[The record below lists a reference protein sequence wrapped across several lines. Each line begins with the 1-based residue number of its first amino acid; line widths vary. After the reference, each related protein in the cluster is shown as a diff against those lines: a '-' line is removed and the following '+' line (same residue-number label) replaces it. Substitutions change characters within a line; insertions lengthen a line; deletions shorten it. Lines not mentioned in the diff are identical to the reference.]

1 MSNYTKTYKKLFGN
15 AITLLT
21 TDECCW
27 NEPVYEK
34 IHWGNEVVPAINI
47 PTKTQVEAKIVE
59 LQNIEPLRLLREER
73 DLLLNKTDKYTSI
86 PDWPHASEE
95 VKQAWI
101 TYRQELRDLPATAT
115 PQLDENG
122 NLTNVTWPTPPS

>member
-1 MSNYTKTYKKLFGN
+1 MSNYTETYKKLFGN

-27 NEPVYEK
+27 NESVYEK
-34 IHWGNEVVPAINI
+34 IQWGNEVVPAINI
-47 PTKTQVEAKIVE
+47 PTKAQVEAKIVE

-73 DLLLNKTDKYTSI
+73 DKLLLETDKYSI
-86 PDWPHASEE
+86 NDWPHPSEE
-95 VKQAWI
+95 VKQTWI
-101 TYRQELRDLPATAT
+101 TYRQALRDLPATAS

-122 NLTNVTWPTPPS
+122 NLNNVTWPTPPS